1 MFDFLFYTAAL
12 LVTLG
17 VLVTFHEWGHFY
29 AARKLGVKVLRFSV
43 GFGKPLWKRT
53 GKDGVEYVIAG
64 IPLGGYVKMLDER
77 EGNVDSA
84 DQSMA
89 FNRQPIWKRNIIV
102 AAGPVANFVLAII
115 VFWIMFMMGT
125 YVVKPITGE
134 PPAQSI
140 AAEAGITANHRIMAV
155 DGQSVAG
162 WKDVTW
168 ALVERL
174 GEAGEIELQLESTE
188 TGMQKQAVLNIS
200 NWQVDDRRPDVLQS
214 LGLQPQTQLTPVVY
228 NVSSGSAADQAG
240 MQKGDRI
247 TQLNDKPVT
256 SFRDISDFMQSVKS
270 TDRISVTVQ
279 RGNESLELAAFPQ
292 LVDNRY
298 LLGISAYPIV
308 EQQSAGVW
316 KGFQLALDETWRVIA
331 LTATMFK
338 KLVLGEV
345 STKSLGGPISIAEGA
360 GSSARGGLV
369 YFLSFLGMI
378 SVNLGLINLLPVP
391 VLDGGH
397 LLFNLMETIKGKPL
411 SEKAQEFGMKIG
423 IVMVL
428 GLMSIAIFNDIARL

>member
-1 MFDFLFYTAAL
+1 
-12 LVTLG
+12 
-17 VLVTFHEWGHFY
+17 
-29 AARKLGVKVLRFSV
+29 
-43 GFGKPLWKRT
+43 
-53 GKDGVEYVIAG
+53 
-64 IPLGGYVKMLDER
+64 
-77 EGNVDSA
+77 
-84 DQSMA
+84 
-89 FNRQPIWKRNIIV
+89 
-102 AAGPVANFVLAII
+102 
-115 VFWIMFMMGT
+115 
-125 YVVKPITGE
+125 
-134 PPAQSI
+134 
-140 AAEAGITANHRIMAV
+140 
-155 DGQSVAG
+155 
-162 WKDVTW
+162 
-168 ALVERL
+168 
-174 GEAGEIELQLESTE
+174 
-188 TGMQKQAVLNIS
+188 
-200 NWQVDDRRPDVLQS
+200 
-214 LGLQPQTQLTPVVY
+214 
-228 NVSSGSAADQAG
+228 

-279 RGNESLELAAFPQ
+279 RDNESLELAAFPQ

>member
-214 LGLQPQTQLTPVVY
+214 LGLQPQMQLTPVVY

-279 RGNESLELAAFPQ
+279 RDNESLELAAFPQ

>member
-155 DGQSVAG
+155 DGQPVAG

-279 RGNESLELAAFPQ
+279 RDNESLELAAFPQ

>member
-155 DGQSVAG
+155 
-162 WKDVTW
+162 
-168 ALVERL
+168 
-174 GEAGEIELQLESTE
+174 
-188 TGMQKQAVLNIS
+188 
-200 NWQVDDRRPDVLQS
+200 
-214 LGLQPQTQLTPVVY
+214 
-228 NVSSGSAADQAG
+228 
-240 MQKGDRI
+240 
-247 TQLNDKPVT
+247 
-256 SFRDISDFMQSVKS
+256 
-270 TDRISVTVQ
+270 
-279 RGNESLELAAFPQ
+279 
-292 LVDNRY
+292 NR
-298 LLGISAYPIV
+298 A
-308 EQQSAGVW
+308 
-316 KGFQLALDETWRVIA
+316 
-331 LTATMFK
+331 
-338 KLVLGEV
+338 
-345 STKSLGGPISIAEGA
+345 
-360 GSSARGGLV
+360 
-369 YFLSFLGMI
+369 
-378 SVNLGLINLLPVP
+378 VNLKIINSLQQ
-391 VLDGGH
+391 
-397 LLFNLMETIKGKPL
+397 I
-411 SEKAQEFGMKIG
+411 I
-423 IVMVL
+423 
-428 GLMSIAIFNDIARL
+428 IFTN